1 MLSLCT
7 DTSTP
12 LASHSP
18 HTQPTQPTHTT
29 HTTHR
34 GIFITGASLVG
45 GAVREPRITS
55 KNLISIIFCEAVA
68 IYGIVV
74 AIIVSVSVCVCVCV
88 CGWVGCTLA
97 KWFSQPGSQ
106 KKPKTLL

>member
-1 MLSLCT
+1 MCFFLR
-7 DTSTP
+7 TP
-12 LASHSP
+12 LLPSP
-18 HTQPTQPTHTT
+18 PTQNPDPTSHTIPK
-29 HTTHR
+29 HR

-74 AIIVSVSVCVCVCV
+74 AIIVSVKERERERDGGMHAC
-88 CGWVGCTLA
+88 
-97 KWFSQPGSQ
+97 KN
-106 KKPKTLL
+106 KKLPTLL